1 MNSKNIKEQS
11 HICEV
16 KENPKYKWVMIEDG
30 ADEEENLMKRLIEI
44 RKKKAL
50 QEATEK
56 IREFRKNE
64 IEIIRNE
71 ISEKKER
78 FCLEIQS
85 LNRVINEI
93 QEGKKDNDILEK
105 ILSKQNINIISN
117 NTDENNTTTIPNN
130 ADEINTTN
138 IPNNSDEKRH
148 REIIRRLPLYDVI
161 TQRTFFKTTIRNA
174 EFNCYTENGRQ
185 IISDGKTF
193 RTLNEWLDFTITS
206 MCGSNTTKKS
216 VYEVIYY
223 YNNAKK
229 EWRPLKTDYTG
240 ETTLLN

>member
-1 MNSKNIKEQS
+1 MNSNNIKEQS

-16 KENPKYKWVMIEDG
+16 NANPKYKWVMIEDG

-56 IREFRKNE
+56 ISEFRKNE
-64 IEIIRNE
+64 IDIIRNE

-85 LNRVINEI
+85 LNQVIHEI
-93 QEGKKDNDILEK
+93 QEGKKDNYILEK
-105 ILSKQNINIISN
+105 ILSKQNINI
-117 NTDENNTTTIPNN
+117 IPNN

-138 IPNNSDEKRH
+138 IPNNTDEKRH
-148 REIIRRLPLYDVI
+148 REIIRRLPLFDVI

-185 IISDGKTF
+185 IISDGKSF

-206 MCGSNTTKKS
+206 LCGSNTTKKS
-216 VYEVIYY
+216 VYEAIYY